1 MKQTTTTDRTILFGT
16 DGIRGH
22 ADHFPFDDYTVMRIG
37 YAIALWAREKYAAEQ
52 PKLLIGMDTRISG
65 PRIKQALADGL
76 LKAGAVV
83 VDGGVIPTPAV
94 CNLITADKSFHAG
107 VVISASHNPYFD
119 NGIKV
124 FDAQRC
130 KLSKEDEERLVAVV
144 NSGPLS
150 HLFKAPF
157 EELSKS
163 GADIIEWPEAFSQY
177 INNVL
182 SHFPTP
188 FLHGK
193 KIIIDAA
200 NGATGI
206 CAEIMFKT
214 LGATVVMLNNYPDG
228 ININAGCG
236 ALHPEG
242 LQAAVSAQGADA
254 GFAFDGD
261 GDRIVAVSC
270 DGSIKDGDDILF
282 LLLSLPRYQP
292 MDTLVGTVVSNQ
304 GLEVAIEQ
312 QGKRFVRTAVGDKY
326 IAVAMEEANVL
337 LGGENSGHVILR
349 DYLLTGDGIFVAI
362 TLLQAL
368 TVSGNWEMRTFP
380 KFPQTLVN
388 IPVVQKKDLA
398 QEPFASIIA
407 AYQERLGS
415 GRLLVRYSGTESL
428 LRVMAEATTA
438 DCAQSVAQ
446 AVALALQE
454 VLGSHS

>member
-22 ADHFPFDDYTVMRIG
+22 ADHFPFDDYSVMRIG
-37 YAIALWAREKYAAEQ
+37 YAIALWAREKYAVQQ

-65 PRIKQALADGL
+65 QRIKQALTNGL
-76 LKAGAVV
+76 LRAGAMI

-130 KLSKEDEERLVAVV
+130 KLSKEDEARLVALV
-144 NSGPLS
+144 NDPLS
-150 HLFKAPF
+150 CR
-157 EELSKS
+157 EEQIKM
-163 GADIIEWPEAFSQY
+163 GMDIIHWPEALNQY
-177 INNVL
+177 VQNML
-182 SHFPTP
+182 SYFPSP

-200 NGATGI
+200 NGATSI
-206 CAEIMFKT
+206 CAEMIFKS
-214 LGATVVMLNNYPDG
+214 LGATVVMLSNHPDG
-228 ININAGCG
+228 MNINAGCG
-236 ALHPEG
+236 ALHPEA
-242 LQAAVSAQGADA
+242 LQGTVCAQKADA

-261 GDRIVAVSC
+261 GDRIVAVSR
-270 DGSIKDGDDILF
+270 DGKIKDGDDILF
-282 LLLSLPRYQP
+282 LLLSLPAYKA
-292 MDTLVGTVVSNQ
+292 MDTIVGTVVSNQ
-304 GLEVAIEQ
+304 GLEVAVEQ

-326 IAVAMEEANVL
+326 IAAAMEEANVL

-368 TVSGNWEMRTFP
+368 TVSGNWEMHTFP

-388 IPVVQKKDLA
+388 IPVAQKKDLA
-398 QEPFASIIA
+398 QEPFAGIIA
-407 AYQERLGS
+407 AYQERLGN

-438 DCAQSVAQ
+438 DSAQ
-446 AVALALQE
+446 AVAKEVALALQE
-454 VLGSHS
+454 ALGSHSSN